1 MISGIGCD
9 VVELRRVADVYE
21 KHGERFVHRI
31 LTTEELP
38 LFNKRKALG
47 EERLYAFLAS
57 RWAVKEAIS
66 KALGTGITAEVS
78 FHAMEILHNASGAPM
93 VLFKGELKD
102 RLQEEGIFVHISI
115 TDERNVVAAFAV
127 AEKRF

>member
-115 TDERNVVAAFAV
+115 TDERNVVVAFAV

>member
-9 VVELRRVADVYE
+9 VVELKRVADVYE

-31 LTTEELP
+31 LTDEELP
-38 LFNKRKALG
+38 LFEKRKSLG
-47 EERLYAFLAS
+47 SERMNAFLAS

-78 FHAMEILHNASGAPM
+78 FHAMEILHTASGAPM
-93 VLFKGELKD
+93 VLFKGNLKD
-102 RLQEEGIFVHISI
+102 RLQEEGIFVHVSI
-115 TDERNVVAAFAV
+115 TDEKSVVAAFAV